1 MLKEMRVVWD
11 CYSKAQKPT
20 LEQLSQLED
29 ALKEKAKV
37 VKLTEEEQEVLE
49 MLSSYEKDD
58 KRRAPAV
65 WRVYQYGV

>member
-1 MLKEMRVVWD
+1 MLKEMQVVWD

-65 WRVYQYGV
+65 WQVYQYGV

>member
-20 LEQLSQLED
+20 LEQLSQLEE
-29 ALKEKAKV
+29 ALKEKAKT

-58 KRRAPAV
+58 KRRKPAV
-65 WRVYQYGV
+65 WQVFQYGV